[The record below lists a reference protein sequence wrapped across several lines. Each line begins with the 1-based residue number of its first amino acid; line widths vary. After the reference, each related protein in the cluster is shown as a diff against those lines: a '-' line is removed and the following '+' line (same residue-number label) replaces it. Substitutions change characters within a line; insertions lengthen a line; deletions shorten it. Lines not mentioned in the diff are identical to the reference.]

1 LSFSTLRTLR
11 NIESKLVTAI
21 AIIETTMET
30 ISSLYDI
37 AAMVQYSASVSG
49 ELGLDRSA
57 DDLALAQLKLKSR
70 AYVASAKVLKTRV
83 KVLIEMVSYYVF
95 CFCPC
100 IDIS

>member
-1 LSFSTLRTLR
+1 LR

-49 ELGLDRSA
+49 EVGLDRSA
-57 DDLALAQLKLKSR
+57 DDLALAPKAFAELKLKSR

-95 CFCPC
+95 CFCLC